1 MNRDNASML
10 RPVRVIAVG
19 LAAALAGCVIV
30 PERQHALVLQGDGTV
45 AEVSMR
51 CDESTGAPRGHDGTL
66 DPSSVRLAS
75 WNLHKEADPG
85 WESDLGQLIGATD
98 VLLIQEA
105 GVSTGFRAVV
115 EKAGF
120 SWLLSSA
127 FEYLGSEYG
136 VLTATRVRPE
146 RACTLR
152 AYEPLLGIPKAMLIT
167 HYRLAGRDE
176 TLAVAN
182 LHAIN
187 FTLDV
192 DAYRAQLDA
201 VADALS
207 GHRGPIVIAGD
218 FNTWNN
224 DREAAV
230 GALATRLSLVPAV
243 FEVDARTH
251 FMGDHIFDRVYAKGV
266 EFVAATAWS
275 VTSSDHNPLLV
286 NFRIR

>member
-1 MNRDNASML
+1 VQPTL
-10 RPVRVIAVG
+10 RLARLVAFG
-19 LAAALAGCVIV
+19 LVTALAGCVIV
-30 PERQHALVLQGDGTV
+30 PARQHALVL
-45 AEVSMR
+45 ER
-51 CDESTGAPRGHDGTL
+51 DGTL
-66 DPSSVRLAS
+66 AKVSMPCDEFASPLRGSAGELDPHDIGLAS

-85 WESDLGQLIGATD
+85 WESDLGQLIAQSD

-105 GVSTGFRAVV
+105 GVSSEFRAVV
-115 EKAGF
+115 EKGGF

-127 FEYLGSEYG
+127 FEYQGSEYG

-167 HYRLAGRDE
+167 RYRLAGRHD

-187 FTLDV
+187 FTLDIE
-192 DAYRAQLDA
+192 AYRAQLDA

-207 GHRGPIVIAGD
+207 GHKGPIVVAGD
-218 FNTWNN
+218 FNTWND
-224 DREAAV
+224 DRGTAV
-230 GALATRLSLVPAV
+230 RALATRLSLVPAE
-243 FEVDARTH
+243 FAVDVRTR
-251 FMGDHIFDRVYAKGV
+251 FMGDHIFDRLYAKGV
-266 EFVAATAWS
+266 EFLAARAWS

-286 NFRIR
+286 RFRVP

>member
-1 MNRDNASML
+1 
-10 RPVRVIAVG
+10 
-19 LAAALAGCVIV
+19 
-30 PERQHALVLQGDGTV
+30 
-45 AEVSMR
+45 MR
-51 CDESTGAPRGHDGTL
+51 CGEHTSTPPVAAGRL
-66 DPSSVRLAS
+66 DPNSIRLAS

-85 WESDLGQLIGATD
+85 WESDLGGLIRESD
-98 VLLIQEA
+98 VLLVQEA
-105 GVSTGFRAVV
+105 GVSSEFRAIV

-146 RACTLR
+146 KACTLR

-167 HYRLAGRDE
+167 HYGLAGRDD

-187 FTLDV
+187 FTLDI
-192 DAYRAQLDA
+192 DAYTAQLEA

-207 GHRGPIVIAGD
+207 NHLGPIVVAGD
-218 FNTWNN
+218 FNTWND

-230 GALATRLSLVPAV
+230 RALAKRLSLVPAV

-275 VTSSDHNPLLV
+275 VSSSDHNPLLV

>member
-1 MNRDNASML
+1 MFRLA
-10 RPVRVIAVG
+10 RVISFG
-19 LAAALAGCVIV
+19 LAAASAGCVIV
-30 PERQHALVLQGDGTV
+30 PERQHALVLQDGGTV
-45 AEVSMR
+45 AQVSMR
-51 CDESTGAPRGHDGTL
+51 CDESTAATPAHDGTL
-66 DPSSVRLAS
+66 DPSSIRLVS
-75 WNLHKEADPG
+75 WNLHKEGDPG
-85 WESDLGQLIGATD
+85 WQSDLGRLIKETD

-105 GVSTGFRAVV
+105 GISTEFRAVV

-127 FEYLGSEYG
+127 FEYLGSDYG

-146 RACTLR
+146 KACTLR

-167 HYRLAGRDE
+167 QYRLADRDD

-192 DAYRAQLDA
+192 GAYRAQLDA

-207 GHRGPIVIAGD
+207 GHRGPIVVAGD

-224 DREAAV
+224 DRDAAV
-230 GALATRLSLVPAV
+230 QALATRLSLVPAV
-243 FEVDARTH
+243 FEGDARTH
-251 FMGDHIFDRVYAKGV
+251 FMGDHIFDRIYAKGV

-275 VTSSDHNPLLV
+275 VTSSDHNPVLV
-286 NFRIR
+286 SFRIR

>member
-10 RPVRVIAVG
+10 RLLRAIAIA
-19 LAAALAGCVIV
+19 LAALSAGCVIV
-30 PERQHALVLQGDGTV
+30 PERQHALVLQGDGSV
-45 AEVSMR
+45 AEASMR
-51 CDESTGAPRGHDGTL
+51 CDESSGAPRVDDGTL
-66 DPSSVRLAS
+66 DPSLIRLAS
-75 WNLHKEADPG
+75 WNLHKEGDPG
-85 WESDLGQLIGATD
+85 WQSDLGRLISETD
-98 VLLIQEA
+98 VLLVQEA
-105 GVSTGFRAVV
+105 GVSTEFRAVI
-115 EKAGF
+115 EKAGL

-136 VLTATRVRPE
+136 VLTATRVRPQK
-146 RACTLR
+146 ACTLR

-192 DAYRAQLDA
+192 DAYRAQLEA
-201 VADALS
+201 VADVLS
-207 GHRGPIVIAGD
+207 SHRGPMVVAGD

-224 DREAAV
+224 ERDAAV
-230 GALATRLSLVPAV
+230 RALAARLSLMSPV
-243 FEVDARTH
+243 FEGDARTH

-266 EFVAATAWS
+266 EFVTATAWS
-275 VTSSDHNPLLV
+275 VASSDHNPVLV
-286 NFRIR
+286 SFRIR

>member
-1 MNRDNASML
+1 ML
-10 RPVRVIAVG
+10 RLVRLAAVG

-30 PERQHALVLQGDGTV
+30 PERQHALVLESDGTV
-45 AEVSMR
+45 AAVSMR
-51 CDESTGAPRGHDGTL
+51 CDEFTSTPSVAAGRL
-66 DPSSVRLAS
+66 DPSAIRLAS

-85 WESDLGQLIGATD
+85 WESDLAQLIEATD

-105 GVSTGFRAVV
+105 GVSTEFRAVL

-146 RACTLR
+146 KACTLR

-167 HYRLAGRDE
+167 RYRLAGRDD
-176 TLAVAN
+176 TLAIAN

-187 FTLDV
+187 FTLDI
-192 DAYRAQLDA
+192 DAYTAQLDA
-201 VADALS
+201 VAGALS
-207 GHRGPIVIAGD
+207 DHHGPLVVAGD

-224 DREAAV
+224 DREAALQV
-230 GALATRLSLVPAV
+230 LATRLSLMPAV

-251 FMGDHIFDRVYAKGV
+251 FMGGHIFDRVYARGV
-266 EFVAATAWS
+266 EFVASTAWS
-275 VTSSDHNPLLV
+275 VSSSDHNPLLV

>member
-1 MNRDNASML
+1 ML
-10 RPVRVIAVG
+10 RPVRLAAVG
-19 LAAALAGCVIV
+19 LAAAAAGCVIV
-30 PERQHALVLQGDGTV
+30 PERQHALVLESDGTV
-45 AEVSMR
+45 AAASMR
-51 CDESTGAPRGHDGTL
+51 CDESTRAPLVPAGTL
-66 DPSSVRLAS
+66 DPSGIRLAS

-85 WESDLGQLIGATD
+85 WESDLAQLIGATD

-105 GVSTGFRAVV
+105 GVSTEFRAVI

-146 RACTLR
+146 KACTLR
-152 AYEPLLGIPKAMLIT
+152 AFEPLLRIPKAMLIT
-167 HYRLAGRDE
+167 HYRLAGRDD

-187 FTLDV
+187 FTLDI
-192 DAYRAQLDA
+192 DAYTAQLEA
-201 VADALS
+201 VAAALS
-207 GHRGPIVIAGD
+207 EHRGPIVVAGD
-218 FNTWNN
+218 FNTWNE

-230 GALATRLSLVPAV
+230 QALATRLSLVPTV

-251 FMGDHIFDRVYAKGV
+251 FMGDHIFDRVYARGV
-266 EFVAATAWS
+266 DFVAAIAWS
-275 VTSSDHNPLLV
+275 VSSSDHNPLLV
-286 NFRIR
+286 DFRIR

>member
-1 MNRDNASML
+1 MGNTAA
-10 RPVRVIAVG
+10 VITAVG

-45 AEVSMR
+45 AEVAMR
-51 CDESTGAPRGHDGTL
+51 CDEATASAPRAYDGTL
-66 DPSSVRLAS
+66 DPSSIRLAS
-75 WNLHKEADPG
+75 WNLHKEADAG
-85 WESDLGQLIGATD
+85 WESDLGQLLGSTD

-105 GVSTGFRAVV
+105 GISTEFRAVV

-146 RACTLR
+146 KACTLR

-167 HYRLAGRDE
+167 HYRLAGRDD

-187 FTLDV
+187 FTLGV
-192 DAYRAQLDA
+192 DAYRAQLEA

-207 GHRGPIVIAGD
+207 GHRGPMVVAGD
-218 FNTWNN
+218 FNAWND

-230 GALATRLSLVPAV
+230 RALAARLSLVPAV
-243 FEVDARTH
+243 FEVDARTR

-266 EFVAATAWS
+266 EFVAAGAS
-275 VTSSDHNPLLV
+275 KVSSSDHNPLLV
-286 NFRIR
+286 TFRIP

>member
-1 MNRDNASML
+1 MPRF
-10 RPVRVIAVG
+10 VRLIVFGIAG
-19 LAAALAGCVIV
+19 TLAGCVTV
-30 PERQHALVLQGDGTV
+30 PERQHALVLEGDGTV
-45 AEVSMR
+45 AQVSMP
-51 CDESTGAPRGHDGTL
+51 CAESTGARAGHVGTL
-66 DPSSVRLAS
+66 DPNAIRVAS
-75 WNLHKEADPG
+75 WNVHKEGDPG
-85 WESDLGQLIGATD
+85 WQSDLGHLIGATD
-98 VLLIQEA
+98 VVLIQEA
-105 GVSTGFRAVV
+105 GVSTEFRAVI

-146 RACTLR
+146 KACTLR

-167 HYRLAGRDE
+167 QYRLAGRDDL
-176 TLAVAN
+176 LAIAN
-182 LHAIN
+182 VHAIN
-187 FTLDV
+187 FTLDT
-192 DAYRAQLDA
+192 DAYRAQLEA

-224 DREAAV
+224 DRETAV
-230 GALATRLSLVPAV
+230 RALVASLSLEPAV

-251 FMGDHIFDRVYAKGV
+251 FMGGHIFDRVYAKGV

-275 VTSSDHNPLLV
+275 VTSSDHNPLV
-286 NFRIR
+286 VDFRIP